1 MSAKSEVLE
10 LLKRPSDRDQQRLVG
25 ASNLSNMCTYCLAR
39 DMLSTFDTEWE
50 PTPSRYWMGARIG
63 TAIHE
68 TLEKEIL
75 ARRPETQPEYR
86 VTLGEIPGYGL
97 IKSTTD
103 WYVEP
108 DARDF
113 KTTTKAKLPH
123 IKDALTLEPSPY
135 DLSKV
140 IEARHKVAGY
150 KNQLDLY
157 GMGLENAGLRVE
169 TCTIIFICRD
179 GSNDNDI
186 WDWTQEYS
194 RERAEIV
201 WNRAVKLWQYLEDG
215 GSIENLKSAEACYPC
230 NVEGRV

>member
-1 MSAKSEVLE
+1 MGKARDETLA
-10 LLKRPSDRDQQRLVG
+10 LLKRPSERDQQRLVG
-25 ASNLSNMCTYCLAR
+25 ASNISNPCTFCLGQ
-39 DMLSTFDTEWE
+39 DMLGAPEGVNRF
-50 PTPSRYWMGARIG
+50 WMGARIG

-75 ARRPETQPEYR
+75 AHRPETQPEYR
-86 VTLGEIPGYGL
+86 VTIGEIPGYGL

-113 KTTTKAKLPH
+113 KTTTKAKLEM
-123 IKDALTLEPSPY
+123 IKRALLDPPDEF

-140 IEARHKVAGY
+140 IEARHKTNGY

-157 GMGLENAGLRVE
+157 GMGLENAGFKVE

-179 GSNDNDI
+179 GSTDNDI
-186 WDWTQEYS
+186 WDWSQEYS
-194 RERAEIV
+194 RERAETIFD
-201 WNRAVKLWQYLEDG
+201 RAKRLWQYLEEGNDPQA
-215 GSIENLKSAEACYPC
+215 LKSAQGCYPC
-230 NVEGRV
+230 MVEGRF